1 MSRIFITSC
10 ASVNPHYVTKM
21 EKKGPTKAE
30 LDQLIEWLTGFDE
43 STLSDH
49 LAAPVK
55 FLRQFDGFFFYAA
68 ASWQRSW

>member
-10 ASVNPHYVTKM
+10 ASVNPHYVTKI

-49 LAAPVK
+49 LWPRARRSRASLL
-55 FLRQFDGFFFYAA
+55 LRDSIGMG
-68 ASWQRSW
+68 R